1 MKYLKKISIYKMVV
15 RLIIA
20 VTTCLMV
27 FPLLFL
33 ASYSMKDSTSIYE
46 MPPKL
51 LPTPAKS
58 VTIILDYSKFEGEDS
73 ETLKDKILQDT
84 ALTMYVTVSELNK
97 ESLGEIKLI
106 GTMGDKNIFYQR
118 AHATQLRLEQDYG
131 VYKNVSVMDRQRLFY
146 DEKYKKSADAIG
158 YQYNVSGIDKE
169 FKTELLG
176 KNDLNNIIMT
186 ELLDESYDRGLHG
199 DFKGTAVTENTLLWL
214 ENFKYYAKIPSYMFK
229 DIPIVSQYSFFAFVF
244 NTLLLMGWAFL
255 TQVGICSLTAYSL
268 SRLFSRKMSKI
279 LMLYFLGTMMIP
291 FMCILIP
298 QALFL
303 AKIGAKNNY
312 GVMLLPYL
320 YPAATFI
327 ILFKGFF
334 DRLPQDLLDAAK
346 VDGATEMYIY
356 SRLVM
361 PLSKSIT
368 AVVGL
373 NVILGAWNEFF
384 WLNFAANSTKLW
396 TINVALYN
404 IAASPN
410 IDTNAIMG
418 LSLITILPVI
428 ILSLIFSNKI
438 KESLVGAALK
448 G

>member
-1 MKYLKKISIYKMVV
+1 
-15 RLIIA
+15 
-20 VTTCLMV
+20 
-27 FPLLFL
+27 
-33 ASYSMKDSTSIYE
+33 
-46 MPPKL
+46 
-51 LPTPAKS
+51 
-58 VTIILDYSKFEGEDS
+58 
-73 ETLKDKILQDT
+73 
-84 ALTMYVTVSELNK
+84 
-97 ESLGEIKLI
+97 
-106 GTMGDKNIFYQR
+106 
-118 AHATQLRLEQDYG
+118 
-131 VYKNVSVMDRQRLFY
+131 
-146 DEKYKKSADAIG
+146 
-158 YQYNVSGIDKE
+158 
-169 FKTELLG
+169 
-176 KNDLNNIIMT
+176 
-186 ELLDESYDRGLHG
+186 
-199 DFKGTAVTENTLLWL
+199 
-214 ENFKYYAKIPSYMFK
+214 
-229 DIPIVSQYSFFAFVF
+229 
-244 NTLLLMGWAFL
+244 
-255 TQVGICSLTAYSL
+255 
-268 SRLFSRKMSKI
+268 
-279 LMLYFLGTMMIP
+279 
-291 FMCILIP
+291 
-298 QALFL
+298 
-303 AKIGAKNNY
+303 
-312 GVMLLPYL
+312 MLLPYL